1 MARKPRPTTGPNP
14 AEPRPLRVLIVC
26 GAEADRE
33 RYRDFLSGGPDGG
46 YDVAVA
52 DCGDTAL
59 AHTRMNNPD
68 CILVDDRLADMG
80 GVAFLVH
87 LRDQKYGRHPAVII
101 LADKRNEWTVAMAFK
116 AGAEDYLVK
125 DAVSQRLIVFA
136 IANAVRI
143 HRMRQSLSIAQAKI
157 ETLAVED
164 PLTGLYGAPRFVERI
179 DQLFTP
185 AQDRGEIRL
194 IVLGLHTLR
203 EIDVSK
209 GRAKGDEVLRAVA
222 ERLRSSLVHADTI
235 ARLGRDSFA
244 AILEPGLAAETATA
258 DIDRLAQSMAAPI
271 TTVSMRDLGL
281 GIGIAVF
288 PHHGASPEQLL
299 RRANAA
305 SVHAHA
311 TASDCHFFSPGE
323 TPEPE
328 TLATPGA
335 AGHGHDTIRAPKPRG

>member
-1 MARKPRPTTGPNP
+1 MARIPRPTTGPQP
-14 AEPRPLRVLIVC
+14 AVARPLRVLIVC

-33 RYRDFLSGGPDGG
+33 RYRNFLSGGPDGG
-46 YDVAVA
+46 FDVAVA
-52 DCGDTAL
+52 ECGDDAL
-59 AHTRMNNPD
+59 SHTRMNAPD

-80 GVAFLVH
+80 GIAFLDH
-87 LRDQKYGRHPAVII
+87 LKDQKYGRQPAVII

-125 DAVSQRLIVFA
+125 DAVNQRLIVFA
-136 IANAVRI
+136 VDNAVRI
-143 HRMRQSLSIAQAKI
+143 HRMRQELSMAQVKI

-179 DQLFTP
+179 DQMFTP
-185 AQDRGEIRL
+185 TRDQGEIRL
-194 IVLGLHTLR
+194 IVLGLHALR

-222 ERLRSSLVHADTI
+222 GRMRSSLAHADTI

-258 DIDRLAQSMAAPI
+258 DIERLAQSMAAPI
-271 TTVSMRDLGL
+271 TTVAMCDLGL
-281 GIGIAVF
+281 GIGVAVF

-311 TASDCHFFSPGE
+311 TASEFHVFSPGE
-323 TPEPE
+323 TSE
-328 TLATPGA
+328 TETQPAPGA
-335 AGHGHDTIRAPKPRG
+335 TGHGHDTIRATKPRG